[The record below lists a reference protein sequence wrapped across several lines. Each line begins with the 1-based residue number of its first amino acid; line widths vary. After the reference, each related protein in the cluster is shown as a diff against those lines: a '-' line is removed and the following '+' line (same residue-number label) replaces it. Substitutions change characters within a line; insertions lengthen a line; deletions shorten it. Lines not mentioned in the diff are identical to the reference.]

1 MNTVLKDE
9 LANNI
14 YSYWGYSSEKID
26 ICLVL
31 LNYIASNNSKYLTHL
46 TYASLHRIAGLA
58 YRNKDILLVVDY
70 LCKSKVKLLNSNLEY
85 IGGEGNMP
93 SLIDVDKDTKELIH
107 RETGEVI
114 TNMSNVFS
122 YFTLTDMAKSFSNY
136 K

>member
-1 MNTVLKDE
+1 MSKELKDK
-9 LANNI
+9 LTNSI
-14 YSYWGYSSEKID
+14 YSYWGDSSEETD

-31 LNYIASNNSKYLTHL
+31 LNYIVLNNPKYLSHL
-46 TYASLHRIAGLA
+46 TYASLHRIAGLG
-58 YRNKDILLVVDY
+58 YKNKDILLVINY
-70 LCKSKVKLLNSNLEY
+70 LCNSEVKLLNSNLEY
-85 IGGEGNMP
+85 IGEGGNRP